1 MESAVIDRAD
11 KPNGRLG
18 GAPALRAAAMIVLGL
33 GALAAWWT
41 WPRPAATSALPAEAR
56 VSAPAPSRVDP
67 AVWFAEHVDPLIDR
81 SQERNLAAVDAA
93 VARLRERF
101 TAHRAGVRPF
111 AESVTSW
118 GSRFAIAKR
127 MPADWWDSLF
137 GDDDREGAERSRVE
151 RYVMG
156 RFRAHVMDERSV
168 ELAVQE
174 VIQGLAEDLEANRN
188 LLWTEVELAMH
199 EADAPIAAPTGDFG
213 AFQRAADMQAAAMAS
228 GWASDSLVNGVA
240 AFAVSAAGG
249 LLAEQAAAQVLARI
263 GAAAASAGASTAAGA
278 VAGGSAVAGG
288 AGVGAGGGAL
298 GGPVGA
304 VVGFGVG
311 IAVGAVI
318 DWKMTDSF
326 RDRLEEDLLAYLDGI
341 ERSVLDGTPEQRGLV
356 AVLDEAVEN
365 AAEAQKSAA
374 LAKWMETTR

>member
-1 MESAVIDRAD
+1 MESAVNDRAD
-11 KPNGRLG
+11 TPNGRLG
-18 GAPALRAAAMIVLGL
+18 GAPALRAAAMVVLGL
-33 GALAAWWT
+33 GGLAAWWT
-41 WPRPAATSALPAEAR
+41 WPRPTPTSALPVESS
-56 VSAPAPSRVDP
+56 VVAPDLPRVDR
-67 AVWFAEHVDPLIDR
+67 AAWFAEHVEPLIDR
-81 SQERNLAAVDAA
+81 SQERNRAAVDAA
-93 VARLRERF
+93 VSRLKERF
-101 TAHRAGVRPF
+101 AAHRAGVRPF

-118 GSRFAIAKR
+118 GARFAIAKR
-127 MPADWWDSLF
+127 MPADWWDQLF
-137 GDDDREGAERSRVE
+137 GEGDGEERSRVE

-156 RFRAHVMDERSV
+156 RFRAHVMDELSV
-168 ELAVQE
+168 QTAVHE
-174 VIQGLAEDLEANRN
+174 VIAGLAADLEANRN
-188 LLWTEVELAMH
+188 LLWSEVELAMR
-199 EADAPIAAPTGDFG
+199 EADAPIAAPAGDFG

-249 LLAEQAAAQVLARI
+249 MLAEQAAAQVLARI

-298 GGPVGA
+298 GGPVGV
-304 VVGFGVG
+304 VVGLGVG

-326 RDRLEEDLLAYLDGI
+326 RDRLEEELLAYLDGI
-341 ERSVLDGTPEQRGLV
+341 ERSVLEGTPEQRGLV

-365 AAEAQKSAA
+365 AADAQKSAA
-374 LAKWMETTR
+374 LAKWMETAR

>member
-1 MESAVIDRAD
+1 MNQRAD

-18 GAPALRAAAMIVLGL
+18 GAPALRAGAMIVLGL
-33 GALAAWWT
+33 GSLAAWWT
-41 WPRPAATSALPAEAR
+41 WPRPAPTSALPVEAPTGAME
-56 VSAPAPSRVDP
+56 SARVDP

-101 TAHRAGVRPF
+101 AAHRAGVRPF

-127 MPADWWDSLF
+127 MPADWWDKLF
-137 GDDDREGAERSRVE
+137 GEGEGDERTRVE

-156 RFRAHVMDERSV
+156 RFRAHVMDELSV
-168 ELAVQE
+168 QTAVQE
-174 VIQGLAEDLEANRN
+174 AIAGLAADLEANRN
-188 LLWTEVELAMH
+188 LLWSEVELALH
-199 EADAPIAAPTGDFG
+199 EADAPIAAPAGDFG

-341 ERSVLDGTPEQRGLV
+341 ERSVLDGTAEQPGLV
-356 AVLDEAVEN
+356 AVLDEAVQN

-374 LAKWMETTR
+374 LAKWMETAR